1 MELQLT
7 WLSNPLTWLAVL
19 AVAMICA
26 LVLFVSL
33 KCEIAAARRL
43 ARQTAASAEQ
53 LRASMS
59 AELAAIR
66 ETPPV
71 VQEVVVAAP
80 VVGEGLNLTRRAA
93 ALRMEKRGE
102 TVSTI
107 AAALRVPQNEIELL
121 LKLQKLAGQLENQ
134 AVQS

>member
-1 MELQLT
+1 MQLNWIT
-7 WLSNPLTWLAVL
+7 SPITLVAFL
-19 AVAMICA
+19 AVALICA
-26 LVLFVSL
+26 LVLYVSL
-33 KCEIAAARRL
+33 KCEIAGARRL
-43 ARQTAASAEQ
+43 ARETAASADQ
-53 LRASMS
+53 LRASMA

-71 VQEVVVAAP
+71 VQEVMVAAP
-80 VVGEGLNLTRRAA
+80 VAGEGLNLTRRAA

-121 LKLQKLAGQLENQ
+121 LKLQKLAGQIETQ
-134 AVQS
+134 PV

>member
-33 KCEIAAARRL
+33 KCEIAGARRL
-43 ARQTAASAEQ
+43 ARETAASADQ
-53 LRASMS
+53 LRASMT

-80 VVGEGLNLTRRAA
+80 VGDGLNLTRRAA

-102 TVSTI
+102 SVSTI

-134 AVQS
+134 ALQS

>member
-1 MELQLT
+1 MEMQLN
-7 WLSNPLTWLAVL
+7 WFANPLTLLAVL
-19 AVAMICA
+19 AIMLICA

-33 KCEIAAARRL
+33 KCEIAGARRL
-43 ARQTAASAEQ
+43 ARETAASAEQ
-53 LRASMS
+53 LRASMA

-80 VVGEGLNLTRRAA
+80 VGDGLNMTRRAA

-102 TVSTI
+102 SVSTI

-121 LKLQKLAGQLENQ
+121 LKLQKLATQLENQ
-134 AVQS
+134 AV

>member
-1 MELQLT
+1 MELQLNL
-7 WLSNPLTWLAVL
+7 LSNPLTWLAVL

-33 KCEIAAARRL
+33 KCEIAGARRL
-43 ARQTAASAEQ
+43 ARQTAASADQ
-53 LRASMS
+53 LRVSLE

-102 TVSTI
+102 SVSTI

-121 LKLQKLAGQLENQ
+121 LKLQKLAGQIENQ
-134 AVQS
+134 PV